1 MQEKSIFVMTAI
13 DPPYGSPR
21 RRVGAPA
28 VSRANREGRGTGQA
42 GVGAPVLRAGPD
54 TPQDGGPDRRTVS
67 HGLTDQGERPPSCE
81 DLQRRLVAAENEHER
96 AADKGSR
103 VEILSEPCP
112 HPAPQVSLLPQ

>member
-42 GVGAPVLRAGPD
+42 GVGDTGLARGRLRRNAAVRIAG
-54 TPQDGGPDRRTVS
+54 RSVMASRIR
-67 HGLTDQGERPPSCE
+67 GERPPSCE
-81 DLQRRLVAAENEHER
+81 GLQRRLAAAENEHER
-96 AADKGSR
+96 AADKGGR

-112 HPAPQVSLLPQ
+112 HPAPQVWLLPQ